1 MSPIYILDHTA
12 VYSSAGSKNIIFQ
25 MNSLLELDISK
36 FPKKP
41 VVVNGKL
48 QGTDISWKDLVA
60 RAPQYFSNLLRTVRN
75 PAQFSSTVHTRFTT
89 IRRQLLMDP
98 PNRSVPLI
106 LTES

>member
-1 MSPIYILDHTA
+1 
-12 VYSSAGSKNIIFQ
+12 

-48 QGTDISWKDLVA
+48 AGTETSWKDLVS
-60 RAPQYFSNLLRTVRN
+60 RTPQYFNNLLRTVRN
-75 PAQFSSTVHTRFTT
+75 PAQFSSTVYTKFTT

-98 PNRSVPLI
+98 PNRTAPLI
-106 LTES
+106 LTERYANETESQNAQIFFGIS